1 MTRNLRNLWI
11 VLEVKNVRKGLL
23 TALAVIVAVSA
34 LVFSSQAENVSLR
47 GDYVEV
53 RTASVFAGACHYN
66 GEVVTTGRD
75 AMMAWNVTSGEWQGV
90 DLTGVRVMAIVSAD
104 ANLSEGN
111 AARQSEIVIDSQASR
126 TQALAMV
133 NAIKEKYAA
142 SLGKVVSVRSA
153 PISFERNGRTYSV
166 ATNNAAINV
175 EAMPNDLCCRMP
187 NLVWY
192 TPLVGLENR
201 KVGYTSKALYSGKVV
216 GEPWSRSDEN
226 SAFYGS
232 FSL

>member
-1 MTRNLRNLWI
+1 MQR
-11 VLEVKNVRKGLL
+11 GLFI
-23 TALAVIVAVSA
+23 AAAMILAIAGLIFTSR
-34 LVFSSQAENVSLR
+34 AENVSLR

-75 AMMAWNVTSGEWQGV
+75 AMMAWNVTSGKWQGV
-90 DLTGVRVMAIVSAD
+90 DLTGVRAMAIVSSD
-104 ANLSEGN
+104 ANLSENN
-111 AARQSEIVIDSQASR
+111 AARQSEIIVDSNASR
-126 TQALAMV
+126 AQALAML
-133 NAIKEKYAA
+133 NALREKYAA
-142 SLGKVVSVRSA
+142 SLGNVVAVHSA
-153 PISFERNGRTYSV
+153 PISFTRNGRTYAV
-166 ATNNAAINV
+166 VTNEAAINV
-175 EAMPNDLCCRMP
+175 EAMPNDLCCKMP

-201 KVGYTSKALYSGKVV
+201 KVGYTSNASYSGKVV
-216 GEPWSRSDEN
+216 GEPWSRSGEN

>member
-1 MTRNLRNLWI
+1 MRKVLFSLMAI
-11 VLEVKNVRKGLL
+11 V
-23 TALAVIVAVSA
+23 VAVSA
-34 LVFSSQAENVSLR
+34 FVFTSRAENVSIR

-66 GEVVTTGRD
+66 GEVTTTGRE
-75 AMMAWNVTSGEWQGV
+75 AMMAWNVTSGKWQGV
-90 DLTGVRVMAIVSAD
+90 DLSGVRVMAIISAE
-104 ANLSEGN
+104 ASLGN
-111 AARQSEIVIDSQASR
+111 KDAARQSEIVIDSASR
-126 TQALAMV
+126 SQSLAML

-142 SLGKVVSVRSA
+142 SLGNIVKVRNA
-153 PISFERNGRTYSV
+153 PIRFVREGKTYAV
-166 ATNNAAINV
+166 AADTANINV
-175 EAMPNDLCCRMP
+175 EAMPNDLCCKMP

-201 KVGYTSKALYSGKVV
+201 KVGYTTNASYSGNTVS
-216 GEPWSRSDEN
+216 EHWSRSGEN

>member
-1 MTRNLRNLWI
+1 MCD
-11 VLEVKNVRKGLL
+11 GPP
-23 TALAVIVAVSA
+23 AMIVAAGA
-34 LVFSSQAENVSLR
+34 LVFSSQAENVQMR

-75 AMMAWNVTSGEWQGV
+75 AMMAWNVTNGQWQGV
-90 DLTGVRVMAIVSAD
+90 DLSGVRALAIVSAD
-104 ANLSEGN
+104 VNLAEDN
-111 AARQSEIVIDSQASR
+111 AARTSEIIIDSNASR
-126 TQALAMV
+126 AQSVAMLNAL
-133 NAIKEKYAA
+133 KERYAA
-142 SLGKVVSVRSA
+142 ALGTVAAVRSA
-153 PISFERNGRTYSV
+153 PIRFERNGRTYKV
-166 ATNNAAINV
+166 VTNEASMNV
-175 EAMPNDLCCRMP
+175 EAMPNDLCCKMP

-201 KVGYTSKALYSGKVV
+201 KVGYTSNALYSGKVV
-216 GEPWSRSDEN
+216 GEPWSRSGEN